1 MTCGWIDGRFFI
13 VLGSKTGVFVNRRFP
28 SIAYT
33 KNDSLSSPN
42 VAFYLSGFLVW
53 DFTDQSDFVA
63 IYLECDRISV
73 IFQNV

>member
-1 MTCGWIDGRFFI
+1 
-13 VLGSKTGVFVNRRFP
+13 
-28 SIAYT
+28 
-33 KNDSLSSPN
+33 LSSPN